1 MIRAEISR
9 ADAKLMPSMNGF
21 DLADCVQHLTCALI
35 LSRANR
41 DYGFWSEEMREKTTL
56 TLYRCAE
63 CGEVFN
69 MEEDVLEHEIGHR
82 GKIQIYPCE
91 ECGRLFGSMGELSE
105 HELTHAGIG

>member
-1 MIRAEISR
+1 
-9 ADAKLMPSMNGF
+9 
-21 DLADCVQHLTCALI
+21 
-35 LSRANR
+35 
-41 DYGFWSEEMREKTTL
+41 
-56 TLYRCAE
+56 
-63 CGEVFN
+63 VFN